1 MRAQAQRFR
10 ARALCPP
17 SAVRPLADRTPL
29 RYTCRIRNE
38 IQTTSGAGPGSDA
51 ATRRSPLDRI
61 AAASPLAGTTE
72 PIPKV
77 LLRLAIPALFSF
89 GLRLAYQWVDAL
101 WVRGL
106 GVDATAAVTSSMFVV
121 WWIYSLNDIFAIG
134 VTAFVSQLLGAG
146 ERRRAG
152 VAAFKGLRASALL
165 GLLGTLAGLFAAR
178 HIYGLMGATP
188 GVVDQGGRYLSVIL
202 TAAPIPMM
210 ALTCESIMRS
220 AGDTRTPLLI
230 DLSAV
235 ALNAA
240 LDPILIY
247 GFGPIPAMGV
257 AGAAWATVA
266 AQTTMLTGYLIAAAR
281 GHRAFPLARRAEGPP
296 VRIVGMAR
304 VGLPAAII
312 GMLFSVVY
320 IAFARSAS
328 RYGAA
333 SLATIGIVNRI
344 EAVQFMTALAIGS
357 AGAALVGQNLGAG
370 RPERAVETI
379 KTGVRW
385 IAVVSLA
392 LTVVLIA
399 FPHAFIGMFTA
410 DAEVHRVGAPYM
422 RVLSTCL
429 VFVGVEIVTSEA
441 ILGSGH
447 TTAISWIFSIVSL
460 LRIPLAFWI
469 PEWTRSGVLGIAW
482 LITVTC
488 IVRTLVIVVWAAR
501 GSWKRGL
508 QRELHAR

>member
-1 MRAQAQRFR
+1 VTAPAP
-10 ARALCPP
+10 A
-17 SAVRPLADRTPL
+17 
-29 RYTCRIRNE
+29 
-38 IQTTSGAGPGSDA
+38 
-51 ATRRSPLDRI
+51 
-61 AAASPLAGTTE
+61 PLAGITE
-72 PIPKV
+72 PIPRV
-77 LLRLAIPALFSF
+77 LLRLAVPALFSF
-89 GLRLAYQWVDAL
+89 GLRIAYQWVDAL

-106 GVDATAAVTSSMFVV
+106 GVDATAAVTSAIFVV
-121 WWIYSLNDIFAIG
+121 WWIYALNDVFAIG

-165 GLLGTLAGLFAAR
+165 GLLGTVAGLFCTR
-178 HIYGLMGATP
+178 QIYGLMGATP
-188 GVVDQGGRYLSVIL
+188 GVVDHGERYLLVIL
-202 TAAPIPMM
+202 AAAPIPMM

-235 ALNAA
+235 ALNAV
-240 LDPILIY
+240 LDPLLIY
-247 GFGPIPAMGV
+247 GVGPIPAMGV

-266 AQTTMLTGYLIAAAR
+266 AQGVMLAGYLVAAAR
-281 GHRAFPLARRAEGPP
+281 GHRAFPLARRAGGPP
-296 VRIVGMAR
+296 VRIAGMAR

-344 EAVQFMTALAIGS
+344 EAIQFMTAGALGVA
-357 AGAALVGQNLGAG
+357 AAALVGQNLGAG
-370 RPERAVETI
+370 RPERAVEAI

-385 IAVVSLA
+385 MAGISLA
-392 LTVVLIA
+392 LTVAMVA
-399 FPHAFIGMFTA
+399 YPHAFIGLFTA
-410 DAEVHRVGAPYM
+410 DPEVHRVAAPYM

-429 VFVGVEIVTSEA
+429 VFVGVEIVASEA

-447 TTAISWIFSIVSL
+447 TTAISWIFTSFSL
-460 LRIPLAFWI
+460 VRIPLAFWV
-469 PEWTRSGVLGIAW
+469 PEWTGSGVLGIAW

-488 IVRTLVIVVWAAR
+488 VLRTAIIVAWVAH
-501 GSWKRGL
+501 GSWQRGL
-508 QRELHAR
+508 HRELHGGAPVPPGPP